1 MKADDQIRK
10 IVSEHQAPVDVDALW
25 EQLEPYVPQKKKR
38 RAILWPY
45 SGVAVLL
52 LLGVV
57 IWMYP
62 VDYRSSTSTVVN
74 QKSQD
79 EFVVAARSNQQDLEG
94 QVIAESTTAIA
105 ETDLSVAKARQRSVE
120 PKKQFTKVSGV
131 SGFGV
136 QIGSRGA
143 SHTEIKN
150 QAATVPDVLT
160 SAAQAASKITELTK
174 AESTITDKTELLSK
188 VEGRTMV
195 LDWQEIA
202 QLPRR
207 SLEGAF
213 ASTENNLNSSKI
225 QLAPTSL
232 KAKIPGK
239 FALMVTSGIG
249 CGSLNIASNS
259 AEALNVDRANRAESA
274 LENLTIGLAVQQRL
288 SSRWS
293 LNYGL
298 NYGRFVSKI
307 EWQSAQVVS
316 KDAVGVE
323 KIIIDPAGMVS
334 SVPGVVNNKVYQI
347 RANRWFTYHH
357 TFDLPLSVSYRVL
370 QSGRHRFSADAGI
383 LLQLYSS
390 VNGAYVSD
398 MGFLEKFSAANSPY
412 ARMGIGWTGGL
423 TWERSCSRSY
433 SLLFGL
439 RGTSRTFYRTENL
452 VQYQKD
458 MLTLNVMAG
467 IKRIF

>member
-10 IVSEHQAPVDVDALW
+10 IASQHKVPVDFGALW
-25 EQLEPYVPQKKKR
+25 EQLEQHVPTKRKKR
-38 RAILWPY
+38 VVLWPY
-45 SGVAVLL
+45 YGGVLAILIGVAV
-52 LLGVV
+52 
-57 IWMYP
+57 WMYDYAEGAP
-62 VDYRSSTSTVVN
+62 VATSGEQTVA
-74 QKSQD
+74 
-79 EFVVAARSNQQDLEG
+79 VAS
-94 QVIAESTTAIA
+94 
-105 ETDLSVAKARQRSVE
+105 
-120 PKKQFTKVSGV
+120 
-131 SGFGV
+131 
-136 QIGSRGA
+136 
-143 SHTEIKN
+143 
-150 QAATVPDVLT
+150 AATVPVEIGT
-160 SAAQAASKITELTK
+160 YTASTTRSKIQSVVSPEAHESSVEKLSQRLIKSKVQLTTVPHESVARAPLEPKDAAALGNTYLQPIAQGLKPESTSSLFAAAETGTELTPDDLLTK
-174 AESTITDKTELLSK
+174 DVAELAVEALPIKQLEDKL
-188 VEGRTMV
+188 
-195 LDWQEIA
+195 Q
-202 QLPRR
+202 
-207 SLEGAF
+207 
-213 ASTENNLNSSKI
+213 STETDEDAPGL
-225 QLAPTSL
+225 LAAPTIL
-232 KAKIPGK
+232 KAKRPK
-239 FALMVTSGIG
+239 QFALMMTFGAGYGSMQLSGK
-249 CGSLNIASNS
+249 SVEPLV
-259 AEALNVDRANRAESA
+259 LDRANAAESA
-274 LENLTIGLAVQQRL
+274 MENLTVGLAVQQRL

-298 NYGRFVSKI
+298 SYGRFVSKI
-307 EWQSAQVVS
+307 EWQSAQVVP